1 MTRQKPKELQAKAQ
15 SLDMLP
21 PKAKFALGNANFKC
35 RDVLTHVFSYY
46 SLQILEQ
53 RAMSWA
59 VPHAAKRGN
68 WRESL
73 ANLFINFKV
82 SGRLPGVGLASP
94 LFRVRVRTCRAPG
107 VF

>member
-1 MTRQKPKELQAKAQ
+1 MARQKPKELQAKAQ
-15 SLDMLP
+15 SLDTLP
-21 PKAKFALGNANFKC
+21 PKAEFALGNANFKC

-82 SGRLPGVGLASP
+82 RLPGVGLASP
-94 LFRVRVRTCRAPG
+94 LFRVRVRTRRAPG